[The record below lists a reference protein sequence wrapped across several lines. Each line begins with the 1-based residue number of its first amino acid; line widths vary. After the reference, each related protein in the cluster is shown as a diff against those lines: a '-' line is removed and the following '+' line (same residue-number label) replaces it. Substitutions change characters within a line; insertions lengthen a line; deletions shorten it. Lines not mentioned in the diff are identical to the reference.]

1 MVTINNSTIKKF
13 QYSDAIQRRYWDQ
26 KYVFE
31 TFQQNAATS
40 KVGGGAA
47 GGTAGNNNVL
57 ILPTTAFEY
66 SILGTQTITAP
77 VITAAGLNLGSMD
90 QTATDGLEL
99 NHGILSSQI
108 PSFITGTDPAF
119 FLRCRFSIADVS
131 GTNDCACGFRIV
143 AANQANIDD
152 YTNMAVLNIISGD
165 IKIETIIG
173 NAATVTT
180 DTTQNWLDTE
190 THELMILVDDTG
202 NVTYTI
208 DGQPPTVTAAYQFIN
223 GTNVMPFFYFLQD
236 TDIAGAVPIMIWECG
251 HQTPTQ
257 NVNPN

>member
-1 MVTINNSTIKKF
+1 MVTINNATIKQF
-13 QYSDAIQRRYWDQ
+13 QYSDVIQRRYWDT
-26 KYVFE
+26 KYVYE
-31 TFQQNAATS
+31 NFQQNGATS

-47 GGTAGNNNVL
+47 GGTAGDNNVL

-90 QTATDGLEL
+90 QTADDGLEL

-131 GTNDCACGFRIV
+131 GTDDCAVGFRQV

-152 YTNMAVLNIISGD
+152 YANMAVLNVISGNID
-165 IKIETIIG
+165 IETILAS
-173 NAATVTT
+173 AATVTT
-180 DTTQNWLDTE
+180 DTTQNWADTE
-190 THELMILVDDTG
+190 THELMILVDEDG

-208 DGQPPTVTAAYQFIN
+208 DGQAPTVTAAYQFPD
-223 GTNVMPFFYFLQD
+223 GTNVMPFFFFLQN

-251 HQTPTQ
+251 HQTITQ
-257 NVNPN
+257 DVNPN